1 MSCNCHENRCEKE
14 VKENLLEEYDKTDKI
29 EIVLYVIS
37 LIIFAITFIPQ
48 IQYYFKIAMYIITI
62 LLAGYEIILN
72 GIRNIFKLNFEEDT
86 LMTIAIVAACI
97 IGEFTEG
104 CLVILLFKLGEFIE
118 ERAVDRS
125 NKSINKI
132 VEIKAKNANLIDRQ
146 DVKVVDVNNLKI
158 GDNILIKP
166 GEMIPV
172 DCKVISGSS
181 SINTSNIT
189 GESTPV
195 FVNENSELLSG
206 TINLNGSLKCI
217 VTKTFANSTASQIV
231 DLVYEAQN
239 NKGKTEEFITR
250 FSKIYTPVVIILSIL
265 IAIIPAV
272 FGMDFKMWLMR
283 SLVFLVASC
292 PCSIVISIPLAL
304 YSCLGAISRKGM
316 LIKGTKHIEDL
327 ANAQIIA
334 FDKTGTLTTGKM
346 EIKEFNVIGSH
357 TKEEILEYLYL
368 LEKNSSHPIASA
380 ISNKI
385 EELNLKEKIALY
397 DVNEYEEIA
406 GCGICGNINGK
417 SVIFGN
423 EKLLNR
429 YDIKLENTK
438 DDMNYIAVN
447 GEVIGEI
454 SLKEEIRSNAYTLI
468 NELENVGIKK
478 SVILTGDN
486 EKNALKVANELN
498 IKEVYASL
506 LPKEKLKKIDSLKK
520 EGKTIFIGDGIN
532 DSPVLATADFS
543 ISMGEGTEIANDTSD
558 SILISNDLNAI
569 SSSIK
574 TSKKTIKILKANII
588 FSLLVKAIVLIAG
601 IIGIAPIWIAVFA
614 DVGVTLITVLNSIRV
629 NL

>member
-1 MSCNCHENRCEKE
+1 MSCNCHKGRCESK
-14 VKENLLEEYDKTDKI
+14 LEESKEGKNV

-48 IQYYFKIAMYIITI
+48 IQDYLRIAMYAITI

-72 GIRNIFKLNFEEDT
+72 GIKNIFKLNFEEDT
-86 LMTIAIVAACI
+86 LMTIAVVAACI
-97 IGEFTEG
+97 IGEFSEG
-104 CLVILLFKLGEFIE
+104 CFVILLFKLGEFIE
-118 ERAVDRS
+118 ERAVYRS

-132 VEIKAKNANLIDRQ
+132 VEIKAKNANLINGKDI
-146 DVKVVDVNNLKI
+146 KVVDVKNLKI

-181 SINTSNIT
+181 SIDTSNIT

-195 FVNENSELLSG
+195 FVNEGTELLSG
-206 TINLNGSLKCI
+206 AINLNGSLKCV
-217 VTKTFANSTASQIV
+217 VTKTFADSTASQIV

-250 FSKIYTPVVIILSIL
+250 FSKIYTPVVIVFSIL
-265 IAIIPAV
+265 IAIVPAI
-272 FGMDFKMWLMR
+272 FGLDFKEWLIR
-283 SLVFLVASC
+283 ALVFLVASC

-327 ANAQIIA
+327 ANAKIIA

-346 EIKEFNVIGSH
+346 EIEELDVLGSH

-385 EELNLKEKIALY
+385 DELKLKEKIAS
-397 DVNEYEEIA
+397 YEVKDYNEIA
-406 GCGICGNINGK
+406 GCGICGNINENF
-417 SVIFGN
+417 VIFGN
-423 EKLLNR
+423 KKLLNR
-429 YDIKLENTK
+429 YDIKFENIK
-438 DDMNYIAVN
+438 DDMNYIALN
-447 GEVIGEI
+447 GEVIGAI
-454 SLKEEIRSNAYTLI
+454 SLKEEIRSNVPTLI
-468 NELENVGIKK
+468 SELQNVGIKK

-486 EKNALKVANELN
+486 EKNALKVANELK
-498 IKEVYASL
+498 IKEVYAAL
-506 LPKEKLKKIDSLKK
+506 LPKEKLEKIELLKK
-520 EGKTIFIGDGIN
+520 EGKTIFVGDGIN

-558 SILISNDLNAI
+558 SILISNNLNAI
-569 SSSIK
+569 VSSIK
-574 TSKKTIKILKANII
+574 TSKKTMKILKTNII

-601 IIGIAPIWIAVFA
+601 IIGVAPIWLAVFA
-614 DVGVTLITVLNSIRV
+614 DVGITLITVLNSIRV

>member
-1 MSCNCHENRCEKE
+1 MSCNCHENRYEKE